1 MKGLIKYDLMQIS
14 SGLKGGFFAVYILFM
29 AVLNV
34 FSDTGNMFSYIII
47 LIGAMMGISAFSYEE
62 TYRWNR
68 YTAALPVSTRQIVL
82 ARYLVVGIFILGG
95 IAASLLLGAVS
106 VIAGT
111 MSLTLSEWMFEMV
124 QWLLICILYQEI
136 MLPIMY
142 RFGAER
148 GRIVMML
155 LFILLFAAVYALS
168 TLTHLLEQL
177 VVVYSATL
185 ALGVVIIILLPV
197 SVAVSVGIRRKKEF

>member
-1 MKGLIKYDLMQIS
+1 MKGLIKYDLMQIGC
-14 SGLKGGFFAVYILFM
+14 GLKGGFFAVYILFM
-29 AVLNV
+29 AVLNI

-47 LIGAMMGISAFSYEE
+47 LLGAMMGISAFSYEE

-111 MSLTLSEWMFEMV
+111 MSLTVTEWMLEMV
-124 QWLLICILYQEI
+124 QCVLICMLYQEI

-155 LFILLFAAVYALS
+155 LFILLFAALYVLN
-168 TLTHLLEQL
+168 TFTHLWQQAVTIYSVTL
-177 VVVYSATL
+177 V
-185 ALGVVIIILLPV
+185 LGAVVILLL
-197 SVAVSVGIRRKKEF
+197 AVSIGLSVRIRTKKEF

>member
-1 MKGLIKYDLMQIS
+1 MKGLMKYDLMQIS

-47 LIGAMMGISAFSYEE
+47 LIGAMLGISAFSYEE
-62 TYRWNR
+62 TYHWNR

-82 ARYLVVGIFILGG
+82 TRYLVVGIFILGG

-111 MSLTLSEWMFEMV
+111 MSLTVTEWMLEMV
-124 QWLLICILYQEI
+124 QCVLICMLYQEI

-155 LFILLFAAVYALS
+155 LFILLFAALYALS
-168 TLTHLLEQL
+168 TFAHLWQQL
-177 VVVYSATL
+177 ATVYSATL

-197 SVAVSVGIRRKKEF
+197 SVAVSIGIRRKKEF